1 MKILFLSRPITNG
14 GDFLFSERAREILA
28 ANLPQAQ
35 ITVKH
40 VLDEMS
46 LDFINSFDKVVIAG
60 GPMYDNRFLT
70 RDAQPLFRN
79 LEEVHPSIHFLC
91 NGWYGSNI
99 NKSYIYIYIYYDSVI
114 NDLKRIEAKG
124 GSFSCRDY
132 ITETVLRNNGLK
144 NIYMTGC
151 AAWYDLDKIEDSKLK
166 PLDFSNI
173 RKVVVSD
180 QGLTKDSQ
188 WHDVKFNQ
196 TKGLV
201 EFVKTRFNK
210 AEIIFTFNGGI
221 NTKYSGDFNHR
232 ICKYLAK
239 HGIEYVD
246 LSGSM
251 EGFHICDDADLHI
264 GYRVHSHIYAL
275 SQRIPS
281 ILIEEDARGGGVN
294 QALGLQDIQ
303 NYSCNVDGNF
313 APNPYML
320 YELNYYLQELE
331 REKCS
336 RLQTAINRMHD
347 VYETVTVP
355 YIKNVIGREA

>member
-1 MKILFLSRPITNG
+1 MKILFLSRPIING
-14 GDFLFSERAREILA
+14 GDFLFSGRAKEILD

-40 VLDEMS
+40 VLDEMG
-46 LDFINSFDKVVIAG
+46 LDFVNSFDKVVIAG

-70 RDAQPLFRN
+70 RDALPLFRN
-79 LEEVHPSIHFLC
+79 LEDIYPSIHFLC

-99 NKSYIYIYIYYDSVI
+99 NKKKIYIDRFCDDVI
-114 NDLKRIEAKG
+114 NNLRQVEAKG

-144 NIYMTGC
+144 HIYMTGC
-151 AAWYDLDKIEDSKLK
+151 AAWYDLDKLGVSQLN
-166 PLDFSNI
+166 PLDFSNV
-173 RKVVVSD
+173 RKVAISD

-188 WHDVKFNQ
+188 WHEVKFLQ
-196 TKGLV
+196 TKELV
-201 EFVKTRFNK
+201 EFVKTRFSK
-210 AEIIFTFNGGI
+210 AEIVFTFNGGI
-221 NTKYSGDFNHR
+221 DTKYSGDFNRR
-232 ICKYLAK
+232 ICGYLTEQ
-239 HGIEYVD
+239 GITYVD

-251 EGFHICDDADLHI
+251 EGFHIYDDADLHI

-294 QALGLQDIQ
+294 QALGLPDIQ
-303 NYSCNVDGNF
+303 NYRCNEEGNF

-320 YELNYYLQELE
+320 SEIDYYLQELE
-331 REKCS
+331 REHCS
-336 RLQTAINRMHD
+336 RLQAAIKRMQD
-347 VYETVTVP
+347 VYETVVVP

>member
-14 GDFLFSERAREILA
+14 GDFLFSERAKEILA
-28 ANLPQAQ
+28 ANLPKAQ

-40 VLDEMS
+40 VLDEMNM
-46 LDFINSFDKVVIAG
+46 DFINGFDKVVIAG

-70 RDAQPLFRN
+70 REAQPLFRN
-79 LEEVHPSIHFLC
+79 LETIRPTIHFLC
-91 NGWYGSNI
+91 NGWYGMNI
-99 NKSYIYIYIYYDSVI
+99 NKNYIYIYNFYDNII
-114 NDLKRIEAKG
+114 NDLKQIEAKG

-151 AAWYDLDKIEDSKLK
+151 AAWYDLENLGDSQLK
-166 PLDFSNI
+166 SLDFSNV
-173 RKVVVSD
+173 RKVVISD

-188 WHDVKFNQ
+188 WHEVKFQQ
-196 TKGLV
+196 TKELV
-201 EFVKTRFNK
+201 EFVKMRFNK
-210 AEIIFTFNGGI
+210 AEIVFTFNGGI
-221 NTKYSGDFNHR
+221 DTKYSGDFNR
-232 ICKYLAK
+232 GICEYLTGK
-239 HGIEYVD
+239 GIEYVD

-294 QALGLQDIQ
+294 QALGLPDIQ
-303 NYSCNVDGNF
+303 NYSCNEEGNF

-320 YELNYYLQELE
+320 SELDYYLQELE
-331 REKCS
+331 RENCS
-336 RLQTAINRMHD
+336 RLQAAIKRMQD
-347 VYETVTVP
+347 VYKDVVVP
-355 YIKNVIGREA
+355 YIQNVIGREA